1 MLNTRSKSAREAIDP
16 VEQDRLKKVGA
27 LIGDSRR
34 SRPNYFD
41 GRFLKASDLTA
52 DQTYFLSRQADL
64 ARSSGFG
71 VIEGLIVTGVANADT
86 SLIDINR
93 STIVRISAGYGLTPS
108 GELVA
113 IPVDLDVNLAD
124 LASVQRLNAAFGLA
138 AIPTEPLRSATG
150 LFVLGLRPVEYTEDP
165 IASYPTS
172 PGGERKVQDGMIRE
186 ATVVTLIPYA
196 DIGDGSDEQGRS
208 QAARAIFLAE
218 SSLASLAN
226 VLPVAMVAL
235 SRGVVQWLDGW
246 LVRREIGGDSRQILA
261 LGGVSRALREAHAQ
275 HYAEHLKVIL
285 DQRAVS
291 NRGLS
296 FSAAEH
302 FSILPPAGPFPG
314 AAIQNIPP
322 SDSID
327 PNAPNQFTQIFFP
340 PEIEVD
346 LSIIPEDELAA
357 VVEDSLL
364 LPPIDLTLTAEA
376 RDSIAVLVLI
386 PVPRQRIQELNN
398 TLRLPDQPQ
407 LPPLQ
412 RQLLPA
418 AAGQLAKRLPI
429 EVLQGIRRP
438 RPMTL
443 ALNPQSTIDKAWQG
457 ELNKGLQLWYVR
469 RRNFAYR
476 SDFVRL
482 QKVEA

>member
-1 MLNTRSKSAREAIDP
+1 
-16 VEQDRLKKVGA
+16 
-27 LIGDSRR
+27 
-34 SRPNYFD
+34 
-41 GRFLKASDLTA
+41 
-52 DQTYFLSRQADL
+52 
-64 ARSSGFG
+64 
-71 VIEGLIVTGVANADT
+71 
-86 SLIDINR
+86 
-93 STIVRISAGYGLTPS
+93 
-108 GELVA
+108 
-113 IPVDLDVNLAD
+113 
-124 LASVQRLNAAFGLA
+124 
-138 AIPTEPLRSATG
+138 
-150 LFVLGLRPVEYTEDP
+150 
-165 IASYPTS
+165 
-172 PGGERKVQDGMIRE
+172 
-186 ATVVTLIPYA
+186 
-196 DIGDGSDEQGRS
+196 
-208 QAARAIFLAE
+208 
-218 SSLASLAN
+218 
-226 VLPVAMVAL
+226 
-235 SRGVVQWLDGW
+235 
-246 LVRREIGGDSRQILA
+246 
-261 LGGVSRALREAHAQ
+261 
-275 HYAEHLKVIL
+275 
-285 DQRAVS
+285 
-291 NRGLS
+291 
-296 FSAAEH
+296 
-302 FSILPPAGPFPG
+302 LPPVGPFPA

-386 PVPRQRIQELNN
+386 PLPRQRIQELNK

-443 ALNPQSTIDKAWQG
+443 ALNPQSTIDKAWQA

>member
-1 MLNTRSKSAREAIDP
+1 MLNTRSKSAREAIDL

-71 VIEGLIVTGVANADT
+71 VIEGLMVTDIANADA

-93 STIVRISAGYGLTPS
+93 SSIVRITAGYGLTPS

-113 IPVDLDVNLAD
+113 IPADLDVNLAD

-138 AIPTEPLRSATG
+138 AIPTEPLRTATG

-186 ATVVTLIPYA
+186 ATVVSLIPYA

-218 SSLASLAN
+218 SSQASLAN
-226 VLPVAMVAL
+226 VLPIAMIAL
-235 SRGVVQWLDGW
+235 SRGVVQWLDAW
-246 LVRREIGGDSRQILA
+246 LVRRELGGDS
-261 LGGVSRALREAHAQ
+261 
-275 HYAEHLKVIL
+275 KVIL
-285 DQRAVS
+285 DQRAAS

-302 FSILPPAGPFPG
+302 FSILPPVGPFPA
-314 AAIQNIPP
+314 AAIQNVPP

-327 PNAPNQFTQIFFP
+327 PNTPNQFTQIFFP

-443 ALNPQSTIDKAWQG
+443 ALNPQSIIDKAWQA
-457 ELNKGLQLWYVR
+457 ELNKGLQFWFVR

-482 QKVEA
+482 QEVKS

>member
-1 MLNTRSKSAREAIDP
+1 MLNTRSKSAREAINP

-64 ARSSGFG
+64 AKSSGFG
-71 VIEGLIVTGVANADT
+71 VIEGLMVTNDANADNRR
-86 SLIDINR
+86 IEINR

-113 IPVDLDVNLAD
+113 IPADLDVNLAD

-138 AIPTEPLRSATG
+138 AIPTEPLRTATG

-218 SSLASLAN
+218 SSQASLAN
-226 VLPVAMVAL
+226 VLPIAMVAL

-246 LVRREIGGDSRQILA
+246 LVRRELGGDSRQILA

-275 HYAEHLKVIL
+275 QYAEHLNVIVA
-285 DQRAVS
+285 QRTAS

-302 FSILPPAGPFPG
+302 FSILPPVGPFPA
-314 AAIQNIPP
+314 AAIQSNTP

-327 PNAPNQFTQIFFP
+327 PNAPTQFTQIFFP

-364 LPPIDLTLTAEA
+364 LPPIDLTLNAEA

-429 EVLQGIRRP
+429 EVLRGIRRP

-443 ALNPQSTIDKAWQG
+443 VFNPQSTIDKAWQG

-482 QKVEA
+482 QKVKS

>member
-1 MLNTRSKSAREAIDP
+1 MLNTGSNSAREAVDP
-16 VEQDRLKKVGA
+16 KEQDDLKKVGA

-71 VIEGLIVTGVANADT
+71 VIEGLMVTNDANADNRR
-86 SLIDINR
+86 IEINR

-186 ATVVTLIPYA
+186 ATVVSLIPYT
-196 DIGDGSDEQGRS
+196 DVGDGSDEQGRS
-208 QAARAIFLAE
+208 QAARAIFLAG
-218 SSLASLAN
+218 SSQTSLAN
-226 VLPVAMVAL
+226 VLPIAMVAL
-235 SRGVVQWLDGW
+235 SRGVVQWVDTW
-246 LVRREIGGDSRQILA
+246 LVRRELGGDSRQILA

-275 HYAEHLKVIL
+275 QYAEHLKVIL
-285 DQRAVS
+285 DQRTANS
-291 NRGLS
+291 RGLS

-302 FSILPPAGPFPG
+302 FSILPPVGPFPA
-314 AAIQNIPP
+314 AAIQIIPS

-327 PNAPNQFTQIFFP
+327 PNSPNQFTQIFFP

-376 RDSIAVLVLI
+376 RDSIAVLLLI

-429 EVLQGIRRP
+429 DVLQGIRRP

-443 ALNPQSTIDKAWQG
+443 ALNPQSIIDKAWQA
-457 ELNKGLQLWYVR
+457 ELNKGLQFWFVR

-482 QKVEA
+482 QEVKS

>member
-1 MLNTRSKSAREAIDP
+1 
-16 VEQDRLKKVGA
+16 
-27 LIGDSRR
+27 
-34 SRPNYFD
+34 
-41 GRFLKASDLTA
+41 
-52 DQTYFLSRQADL
+52 
-64 ARSSGFG
+64 
-71 VIEGLIVTGVANADT
+71 
-86 SLIDINR
+86 
-93 STIVRISAGYGLTPS
+93 
-108 GELVA
+108 
-113 IPVDLDVNLAD
+113 
-124 LASVQRLNAAFGLA
+124 
-138 AIPTEPLRSATG
+138 
-150 LFVLGLRPVEYTEDP
+150 
-165 IASYPTS
+165 
-172 PGGERKVQDGMIRE
+172 
-186 ATVVTLIPYA
+186 
-196 DIGDGSDEQGRS
+196 
-208 QAARAIFLAE
+208 
-218 SSLASLAN
+218 
-226 VLPVAMVAL
+226 
-235 SRGVVQWLDGW
+235 VQWLDGW
-246 LVRREIGGDSRQILA
+246 IVRRELGSDSRQILA

-275 HYAEHLKVIL
+275 QYAEHLNVIVA
-285 DQRAVS
+285 QRTAS

-302 FSILPPAGPFPG
+302 FSILPPVGPFPA
-314 AAIQNIPP
+314 AAIQSNTP

-327 PNAPNQFTQIFFP
+327 PNAPTQFTQIFFP

-364 LPPIDLTLTAEA
+364 LPPIDLTLNAEA

-429 EVLQGIRRP
+429 EVLRGIRRP

-443 ALNPQSTIDKAWQG
+443 ALNPQSIIDKAWQA
-457 ELNKGLQLWYVR
+457 ELNKGLQFWFVR

-482 QKVEA
+482 QEVKS

>member
-1 MLNTRSKSAREAIDP
+1 MLNTHSRSAREAIDP

-71 VIEGLIVTGVANADT
+71 VIEGLMVTDIANAEA
-86 SLIDINR
+86 SSIEINR
-93 STIVRISAGYGLTPS
+93 SSIVRITAGYGLTPS

-113 IPVDLDVNLAD
+113 IPSDLDVNLAD

-138 AIPTEPLRSATG
+138 AIPTEPLRTATG

-172 PGGERKVQDGMIRE
+172 AGGERKVQDGMIRE
-186 ATVVTLIPYA
+186 ATVVSLIPYT
-196 DIGDGSDEQGRS
+196 DVGDGSAEQGRS
-208 QAARAIFLAE
+208 QAARAIFLAG
-218 SSLASLAN
+218 SSQASLAN
-226 VLPVAMVAL
+226 VLPIAMVAL

-246 LVRREIGGDSRQILA
+246 LVRRELGGDSRQILA
-261 LGGVSRALREAHAQ
+261 LGGVSRALSEAHAQ
-275 HYAEHLKVIL
+275 QYAEHLGVVIA
-285 DQRAVS
+285 QRTAS
-291 NRGLS
+291 NRSLS

-302 FSILPPAGPFPG
+302 FSILPPVGPFPA
-314 AAIQNIPP
+314 AAIQSNPP
-322 SDSID
+322 SDSVD
-327 PNAPNQFTQIFFP
+327 RNAPTQFTQIFFP

-429 EVLQGIRRP
+429 EVLQGIRLP
-438 RPMTL
+438 RPITL
-443 ALNPQSTIDKAWQG
+443 ALNPLSTIDKVWQA
-457 ELNKGLQLWYVR
+457 ELSKGLQLWFVR

-482 QKVEA
+482 QEVES

>member
-16 VEQDRLKKVGA
+16 AEQDRLKKVGA

-41 GRFLKASDLTA
+41 GRFLTASDLTA

-71 VIEGLIVTGVANADT
+71 VIEGLMVTDVANADA
-86 SLIDINR
+86 SSIAIDR

-113 IPVDLDVNLAD
+113 IPTDLDVNLAD
-124 LASVQRLNAAFGLA
+124 LAGVQRLNAAFGLA
-138 AIPTEPLRSATG
+138 AIPNEPLRTATG

-172 PGGERKVQDGMIRE
+172 PGGDRKVQDGMIRE
-186 ATVVTLIPYA
+186 ATVVSLIPYE
-196 DIGDGSDEQGRS
+196 GGGNGSDEQGRS
-208 QAARAIFLAE
+208 GAARAIFLAG
-218 SSLASLAN
+218 SNQASLAN
-226 VLPVAMVAL
+226 VLPIAMLAL
-235 SRGVVQWLDGW
+235 SRGVVKWVDCW
-246 LVRREIGGDSRQILA
+246 LVRRELGGDSRQILA

-275 HYAEHLKVIL
+275 QYAEHLKVIL
-285 DQRAVS
+285 DQRTANS
-291 NRGLS
+291 RSLS

-302 FSILPPAGPFPG
+302 FSILPPVGQFPA
-314 AAIQNIPP
+314 AAIQIIPP
-322 SDSID
+322 SDSIY

-398 TLRLPDQPQ
+398 TLRLRDQPQ

-443 ALNPQSTIDKAWQG
+443 ALNPQSTIDKVWQG
-457 ELNKGLQLWYVR
+457 ELNKGLQLWFVR

-482 QKVEA
+482 QEVES